1 MTATPRPS
9 NPGRSCIGIPRG
21 SGSMN
26 AHVAP
31 CLAAQGRAAGIC
43 QNPDLFPGSP
53 PMSRIFAT
61 ALLCAFSLGACAQPA
76 TPAAT
81 QAPAAKPAA
90 KPAAAAQGTPDAN
103 VRQALGG
110 IAPDLSPEYIG
121 AAPFPGFREVLLGGQ
136 VLYVSDDGRYLMQSQ
151 PFDLKERKPAA
162 SPGLMAYRSELIASI
177 PEQDRI
183 VFAPPNARHSVTVFT
198 DIECGYCRRMHQQ
211 IAEYNKLGIAVEYV
225 AFPRMGPASKDF
237 RDMESVWCA
246 SDRKRALSD
255 AKAGQPV
262 QKKQCTS
269 PVAMQF
275 DVGQRVGVN
284 GTPAVFA
291 ADGTQLGGYV
301 SPQQMLDSL
310 EGRGDAA
317 AAGGSR

>member
-1 MTATPRPS
+1 
-9 NPGRSCIGIPRG
+9 
-21 SGSMN
+21 
-26 AHVAP
+26 
-31 CLAAQGRAAGIC
+31 
-43 QNPDLFPGSP
+43 
-53 PMSRIFAT
+53 MSRVLAV
-61 ALLCAFSLGACAQPA
+61 ALLGAISLSACAQSN
-76 TPAAT
+76 TPAAAS

-90 KPAAAAQGTPDAN
+90 ANAPAKAAAAKPVQPGTPEAA
-103 VRQALGG
+103 VRQALAG
-110 IAPDLSPEYIG
+110 IAPDMAPEYVG

-151 PFDLKERKPAA
+151 PFDLQQRKPAA
-162 SPGLMAYRSELIASI
+162 SAGLMAYRRELIASI

-183 VFAPPNARHSVTVFT
+183 IFAPPNTRHTITVFT

-246 SDRKRALSD
+246 SDRKRALTA
-255 AKAGQPV
+255 AKAGDSV

-269 PVAMQF
+269 PVAMQY
-275 DVGQRVGVN
+275 DIGQRVGVS

-301 SPQQMLDSL
+301 PPEQLLQALD
-310 EGRGDAA
+310 GAA
-317 AAGGSR
+317 APVAGGSR